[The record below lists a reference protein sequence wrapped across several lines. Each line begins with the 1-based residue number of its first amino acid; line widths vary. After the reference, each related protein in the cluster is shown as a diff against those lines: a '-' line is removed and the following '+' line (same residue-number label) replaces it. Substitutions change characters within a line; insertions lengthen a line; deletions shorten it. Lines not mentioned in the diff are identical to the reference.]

1 MLAKPPLQTLT
12 YALYIRIAAKHAM
25 PITLT
30 LALYCSAWFLLIRS
44 LKQRKSQPP
53 IIVPVLLALALVCH
67 AYGAYSLIATPYGY
81 DFNLF
86 RIAPLFFWVA
96 NLLVLAS
103 SIRKPLYNMFVLL
116 LPFTA
121 LSLLCA
127 LFFASASHNV
137 IQLSSGVLTHIV
149 LSIFAYSTLT
159 IATIHALILSYQNNQ
174 LHNRHAGGLVRL
186 LPPLQ
191 TMEALLFELLWT
203 GQILLTVAIA
213 SGAIFVDNMMA
224 QHLAHKSVF
233 SALAW
238 LTYSVLL
245 WGRHQLGWRGNI
257 AVRWTLAGFGFLIL
271 AYFGSKF
278 VLEVLLSN

>member
-1 MLAKPPLQTLT
+1 
-12 YALYIRIAAKHAM
+12 M

-30 LALYCSAWFLLIRS
+30 LALYCSAWFLLMRS
-44 LKQRKSQPP
+44 LKQRQNKPSV
-53 IIVPVLLALALVCH
+53 IVPTLIGLALSSH
-67 AYGAYSLIATPYGY
+67 AYGAYSLIVTPYGY
-81 DFNLF
+81 DFSLF

-103 SIRKPLYNMFVLL
+103 SFRKPLYNMFVLL
-116 LPFTA
+116 LPSTA
-121 LSLLCA
+121 ISLLCA
-127 LFFASASHNV
+127 LFFADAGHNI
-137 IQLSSGVLTHIV
+137 IQISSGVLAHIV
-149 LSIFAYSTLT
+149 LSIFAYSTLA
-159 IATIHALILSYQNNQ
+159 IATIHAIILSYQNHQ

-203 GQILLTVAIA
+203 GQILLTIAIA
-213 SGAIFVDNMMA
+213 SGAIFVENMMA

-245 WGRHQLGWRGNI
+245 WGRHQLGWRGNV
-257 AVRWTLAGFGFLIL
+257 AVRWTLAGFAFLIL

-278 VLEVLLSN
+278 VLEVLITR

>member
-1 MLAKPPLQTLT
+1 
-12 YALYIRIAAKHAM
+12 M

-30 LALYCSAWFLLIRS
+30 LIFYCSAWFFLVRS
-44 LKQRKSQPP
+44 LRLHQSSPP
-53 IIVPVLLALALVCH
+53 TLVPVLLAAALVGH
-67 AYGAYSLIATPYGY
+67 AYSAYTLIATVQGY
-81 DFNLF
+81 DFSLF

-121 LSLLCA
+121 AALLAA
-127 LFFASASHNV
+127 LFFAPTRHSL
-137 IQLSSGVLTHIV
+137 IQLEGGVLTHIV

-159 IATIHALILSYQNNQ
+159 IATAHAIILAYQNYQ
-174 LHNRHAGGLVRL
+174 LHNRHATGLVRL

-191 TMEALLFELLWT
+191 TMDALLFELLWT
-203 GQILLTVAIA
+203 GQILLTAAIV
-213 SGAIFVDNMMA
+213 SGAIFVENMMA

-233 SALAW
+233 SGLAW

-245 WGRHQLGWRGNI
+245 AGRYRLGWRGNV
-257 AVRWTLAGFGFLIL
+257 AVRWTLTGFGFLIL

-278 VLEVLLSN
+278 VLEVLLS

>member
-1 MLAKPPLQTLT
+1 
-12 YALYIRIAAKHAM
+12 M
-25 PITLT
+25 PITIT
-30 LALYCSAWFLLIRS
+30 LALYCAAWFLLVRS
-44 LKQRKSQPP
+44 LRQRKSTPP
-53 IIVPVLLALALVCH
+53 AIVPLLLAIALACH
-67 AYGAYSLIATPYGY
+67 AFSAYRLIATPYGY
-81 DFNLF
+81 DFSLF

-121 LSLLCA
+121 ASLLSA
-127 LFFASASHNV
+127 LFFADDNHNV

-159 IATIHALILSYQNNQ
+159 IATIHAIILSYQNHQ
-174 LHNRHAGGLVRL
+174 LHNRHAAGLVRL

-203 GQILLTVAIA
+203 GQILLTVAIM
-213 SGAIFVDNMMA
+213 SGAVFVDNMMA

-238 LTYSVLL
+238 ITYSVLL
-245 WGRHQLGWRGNI
+245 WGALPIG
-257 AVRWTLAGFGFLIL
+257 LARQCCRAMDINWLCIPH
-271 AYFGSKF
+271 SC
-278 VLEVLLSN
+278 LLRLQICARSTN